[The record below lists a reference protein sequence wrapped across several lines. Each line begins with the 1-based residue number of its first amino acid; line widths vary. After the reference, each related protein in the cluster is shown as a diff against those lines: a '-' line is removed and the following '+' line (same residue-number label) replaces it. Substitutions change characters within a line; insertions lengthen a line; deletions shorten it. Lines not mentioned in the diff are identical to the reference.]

1 MNSHKKGIQS
11 HEVAERK
18 SFVVI
23 VKKIQKGCFFS
34 VQLLLLFK
42 FFINKGAIPV
52 FQGSKVGVFWDEF
65 GQIGHMQGT

>member
-34 VQLLLLFK
+34 VQLFFSFLFLS

-65 GQIGHMQGT
+65 GHMQGT